1 MKRRTDGR
9 RWGAAVLIAVAT
21 LAGGC
26 QTTSAGT
33 RSEPLVFEPA
43 LIEGDL
49 EFERLNDEELF
60 AVGTAAFGAEDWAQA
75 ARAFDRIADF
85 HPESRHAASS
95 RFNAG
100 LSFERLEA
108 WDEALERY
116 QRLADPARGTGD
128 ALDATYRSATM
139 LYQLGRLD
147 EAAALL
153 DVLVQRE
160 DLPAAQR
167 LQALVER
174 GVCEKDAGRLE
185 VAEKTL
191 REVLSRHEALEA
203 ADDAPDVY
211 FAAQAQ
217 FHLAEI
223 YRTHF
228 QAVQLDPAKGVK
240 QLSQDLEY
248 KSQLLLSAQGHY
260 LRCIRLGHGEWA
272 TAASA
277 QVGGLYEALWDE
289 MSQAPT
295 PPDLTVEEAS
305 VYRSELRKKIRV
317 LISKSINVYERTLET
332 AVRIGAKNPY
342 IERTRASLERMK
354 DLLVAETHAEQA
366 EEDGAASPA
375 EGAEEDAGGPG
386 SNRLTGSPASSP
398 G

>member
-1 MKRRTDGR
+1 VIV
-9 RWGAAVLIAVAT
+9 AVAVLAA
-21 LAGGC
+21 GC
-26 QTTSAGT
+26 QSTSGV
-33 RSEPLVFEPA
+33 RPEPMVFEPA
-43 LIEGDL
+43 LIQGDL

-85 HPESRHAASS
+85 HPGSRHAAGA

-100 LSFERLEA
+100 LSFERLED
-108 WDEALERY
+108 WDEALTRY
-116 QRLADPARGTGD
+116 ESLADPARGTGD

-139 LYQLGRLD
+139 LYLLGRHD

-160 DLPAAQR
+160 DLPTSQR

-174 GVCEKDAGRLE
+174 GVCEKDAGKLD

-191 REVLSRHEALEA
+191 REVLRRHEESEGTE
-203 ADDAPDVY
+203 DAPDLY

-223 YRTHF
+223 YRLHF
-228 QAVQLDPAKGVK
+228 QGIRLDPSRGVA
-240 QLSQDLEY
+240 QLTQDLEE

-289 MSQAPT
+289 MSQAP
-295 PPDLTVEEAS
+295 PPSDLSGEEAAI
-305 VYRSELRKKIRV
+305 YRSELRKKIRI

-354 DLLVAETHAEQA
+354 ELLVAETAADLEA
-366 EEDGAASPA
+366 DG
-375 EGAEEDAGGPG
+375 GAFRTPEVHPDGGDGPG
-386 SNRLTGSPASSP
+386 SHRKTGAAPVSP